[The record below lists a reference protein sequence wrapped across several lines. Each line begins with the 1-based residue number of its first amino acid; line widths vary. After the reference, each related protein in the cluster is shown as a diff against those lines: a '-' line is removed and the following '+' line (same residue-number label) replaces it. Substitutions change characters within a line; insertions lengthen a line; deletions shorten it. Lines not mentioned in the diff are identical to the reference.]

1 MEFVFFQNWSESEV
15 VKLGR
20 ELTRTVLS
28 TPTLN
33 EIEGKVEIFPEGN
46 EEAGEEIERYELGS
60 KRYEIALDVIGTL
73 AGECRNVV
81 KNIDKQPQNFQ
92 KSDNLQV
99 LSNLVSQ
106 ILNKTNTHFRI
117 E

>member
-1 MEFVFFQNWSESEV
+1 MEFVFFRDWSESEV

-81 KNIDKQPQNFQ
+81 KHIDKQQQNFQ

-99 LSNLVSQ
+99 LSILVFQ